1 MFHHYSYCLIAE
13 WSDAEQWGQESEVAW
28 QYHVGDDGLAYTI
41 SYAGEHYSVGET
53 GQVSLHLNRSEDG
66 RTWRPVSDAAAPF
79 SIGGI
84 SEVPDVGLCD
94 TVGD

>member
-84 SEVPDVGLCD
+84 SEVS
-94 TVGD
+94 